1 MLKFQYR
8 YFIFAVIL
16 FAIEVYI
23 ALFVHDEIIR
33 PHIGDLLVVILIYC
47 FLRAF
52 FNLPVLT
59 IAIATLLFSCIIE
72 ALQYFNTVQIFGLQN
87 SKLATTVMGTSFS
100 WIDILCYTIGI
111 IIVLLIEKIF
121 NSNRFRGTS
130 KPGWN
135 CCIYFA
141 ATTFFMLQLIGR
153 INYLQIYNCLDT
165 FTVSNWNSLP

>member
-47 FLRAF
+47 FLRSF
-52 FNLPVLT
+52 LNLPVLV
-59 IAIATLLFSCIIE
+59 IAIATLLFSYIVE
-72 ALQYFNTVQIFGLQN
+72 VLQYFNLVQILELQN
-87 SKLATTVMGTSFS
+87 SKLARIIIGTSFS
-100 WIDILCYTIGI
+100 WLDILSYTIGI

-121 NSNRFRGTS
+121 NS
-130 KPGWN
+130 K
-135 CCIYFA
+135 
-141 ATTFFMLQLIGR
+141 
-153 INYLQIYNCLDT
+153 
-165 FTVSNWNSLP
+165 NSFIQKK

>member
-47 FLRAF
+47 FLRSF

-59 IAIATLLFSCIIE
+59 IAIATLLFSYIIE

-121 NSNRFRGTS
+121 NSNRFRDTS
-130 KPGWN
+130 KP
-135 CCIYFA
+135 
-141 ATTFFMLQLIGR
+141 
-153 INYLQIYNCLDT
+153 D
-165 FTVSNWNSLP
+165 